1 MVFRKNLKYEK
12 HFDSLSS
19 KLNENEKKVRK
30 LNVRNFDK

>member
-19 KLNENEKKVRK
+19 KLNEKEKKVRK